1 MTRENSQHAVR
12 APVLTWSMKWKRIL
26 KRTALVVLV
35 LLFVWFQIAYWT
47 STNDCQRS
55 VPPGGERMKAIK
67 FCEYGPPDVLKLE
80 EIEKPMPKDN
90 ELLVGVRAAS
100 LNFIDAGLVRGP
112 SVLRLMS
119 GLRKPKFTG
128 FGRDFA
134 GVVEAT
140 GKNVT
145 EFKPGDEVFGVKWG
159 AIAEYV
165 RVRKDR
171 VALKPANITF
181 EQAGAV
187 GLAGLTALQGLRKG
201 KIRASQKVLING
213 ASGGVGTFALQI
225 AKAFD
230 TEVTAVCSTRNMEI
244 ARTLGADHVIDYT
257 KEDFT
262 KREERYDLLFDNVN
276 NHSFSERRRLLKPGG
291 ICVLAGIGSAGLH
304 KGQLGRIAGNFT
316 AAWRSRFVDQKFESY
331 VTKSNQADL
340 KFLSD
345 LMAEGKVTPFVEKTY
360 SLDQTADALRYF
372 EEGHARGKL
381 VIEIAA
387 VVTRAGELKA
397 DEYALATGLW
407 ATETVRNVGQT
418 REVNH

>member
-1 MTRENSQHAVR
+1 
-12 APVLTWSMKWKRIL
+12 
-26 KRTALVVLV
+26 
-35 LLFVWFQIAYWT
+35 
-47 STNDCQRS
+47 
-55 VPPGGERMKAIK
+55 MKAIK

-80 EIEKPMPKDN
+80 EVEKPVPKDN
-90 ELLVGVRAAS
+90 ELLVKVRAAS
-100 LNFIDAGLVRGP
+100 LNFIDACLVRGP
-112 SVLRLMS
+112 SVLRFIS

-140 GKNVT
+140 GKDVT
-145 EFKPGDEVFGVKWG
+145 EFKPGDEVFGLRWG
-159 AIAEYV
+159 ALAEYV
-165 RVRKDR
+165 CARKDR

-187 GLAGLTALQGLRKG
+187 GLAGLTALQGLQKG
-201 KIRASQKVLING
+201 KIHAGQKVLING
-213 ASGGVGTFALQI
+213 ASGGVGTFAVQL

-244 ARTLGADHVIDYT
+244 AQTLGADHVIDYT

-262 KREERYDLLFDNVN
+262 KREERYDLIFDNVN
-276 NHSFSERRRLLKPGG
+276 NHSFYERRRVLKPGG

-316 AAWRSRFVDQKFESY
+316 AAWRSRFADQKFESY
-331 VTKSNQADL
+331 VTASNQADL
-340 KFLSD
+340 KFLSE

-381 VIEIAA
+381 VIKIPA
-387 VVTRAGELKA
+387 VVISAGALTA
-397 DEYALATGLW
+397 DHYVLATGLW
-407 ATETVRNVGQT
+407 SAVRSVSRT

>member
-1 MTRENSQHAVR
+1 
-12 APVLTWSMKWKRIL
+12 MKWKRIL
-26 KRTALVVLV
+26 KRGVLVVLA
-35 LLFVWFQIAYWT
+35 LLFAWFQFAYWT

-55 VPPGGERMKAIK
+55 VRPGGERMKAIK

-80 EIEKPMPKDN
+80 EVEKPVPKDN
-90 ELLVGVRAAS
+90 ELLVRVRAAS

-112 SVLRLMS
+112 SVLRLLS

-134 GVVEAT
+134 GGVEAV
-140 GKNVT
+140 GKDVI

-159 AIAEYV
+159 ALAEYV
-165 RVRKDR
+165 CARKDR

-187 GLAGLTALQGLRKG
+187 GLAGLTALQGLRTG
-201 KIRASQKVLING
+201 KIHAGQKVLING
-213 ASGGVGTFALQI
+213 ASGGVGTFAVQI

-230 TEVTAVCSTRNMEI
+230 TEVTAVCSTGNVEM

-276 NHSFSERRRLLKPGG
+276 NHSFSERRRVLKPSG

-316 AAWRSRFVDQKFESY
+316 AEWRSRLVDQKFESY
-331 VTKSNQADL
+331 VTTSNQADL

-345 LMAEGKVTPFVEKTY
+345 LVAEGKVTPFVEKTY

-381 VIEIAA
+381 VIKIAA
-387 VVTRAGELKA
+387 VVASAGELA
-397 DEYALATGLW
+397 SDEYVPATGLW
-407 ATETVRNVGQT
+407 ATETVRSVGRT
-418 REVNH
+418 REMNH

>member
-1 MTRENSQHAVR
+1 MKIKRF
-12 APVLTWSMKWKRIL
+12 LKWSALAIL
-26 KRTALVVLV
+26 LI
-35 LLFVWFQIAYWT
+35 LFGWFQFAYWT
-47 STNDCQRS
+47 STNDCGRS
-55 VPPGGERMKAIK
+55 IPSGSERMEAIRY
-67 FCEYGPPDVLKLE
+67 CEYGSPDVLKVAE
-80 EIEKPMPKDN
+80 VEKPVPNEN
-90 ELLVGVRAAS
+90 ELLVRVRAAS

-112 SVLRLMS
+112 WVLRFLS
-119 GLRKPKFTG
+119 GLRKPKSTG
-128 FGRDFA
+128 FGLDFA
-134 GVVEAT
+134 GVVEAV

-145 EFKPGDEVFGVKWG
+145 EFKPGDEVFGGKLGSV
-159 AIAEYV
+159 AEYLC
-165 RVRKDR
+165 VRKER
-171 VALKPANITF
+171 VALKPANVTF

-187 GLAGLTALQGLRKG
+187 KHAGLTALQGLRAG
-201 KIRASQKVLING
+201 KIHAGQKVLING
-213 ASGGVGTFALQI
+213 ASGVVGTFAVQI

-230 TEVTAVCSTRNMEI
+230 TEVTAVCSTGNLEI

-262 KREERYDLLFDNVN
+262 KREERYDLIFDNVN
-276 NHSFSERRRLLKPGG
+276 NHSFSERRRLLKPSG

-331 VTKSNQADL
+331 VTASNQADL

-345 LMAEGKVTPFVEKTY
+345 LVAEGKVTPFVEKTY

-381 VIEIAA
+381 VTKIAA
-387 VVTRAGELKA
+387 VVASA
-397 DEYALATGLW
+397 DELTSDEYVPATGLW
-407 ATETVRNVGQT
+407 AREMVRSVGRT

>member
-1 MTRENSQHAVR
+1 
-12 APVLTWSMKWKRIL
+12 MKWKRIW
-26 KRTALVVLV
+26 KRGVLVVLV
-35 LLFVWFQIAYWT
+35 LFFVWFQFAYWT

-55 VPPGGERMKAIK
+55 VPVRGERMKAIK

-80 EIEKPMPKDN
+80 EIEKPLPKDN
-90 ELLVGVRAAS
+90 EVLVRVRAAS
-100 LNFIDAGLVRGP
+100 LNFIDAGLVHGP
-112 SVLRLMS
+112 LVLRGMS

-134 GVVEAT
+134 GVIEAT
-140 GKNVT
+140 GKDVT
-145 EFKPGDEVFGVKWG
+145 EFRPGDEVFGLRWG
-159 AIAEYV
+159 ALAEYV
-165 RVRKDR
+165 CARKDR
-171 VALKPANITF
+171 VALKPGNITF
-181 EQAGAV
+181 DQAGAV
-187 GLAGLTALQGLRKG
+187 GLAGVTALQGLQKG
-201 KIRASQKVLING
+201 KIHAGQKVLING
-213 ASGGVGTFALQI
+213 ASGGVGTFAVEI

-230 TEVTAVCSTRNMEI
+230 TEVTAVCSTRNIEM

-262 KREERYDLLFDNVN
+262 KREELYDLIFDNVN
-276 NHSFSERRRLLKPGG
+276 NHSFSERRRVLKPGG

-331 VTKSNQADL
+331 VTKPNQADL

-360 SLDQTADALRYF
+360 PLDQTADALRYF

-381 VIEIAA
+381 VIKIPA
-387 VVTRAGELKA
+387 VISARALTA
-397 DEYALATGLW
+397 PDSPFATGL
-407 ATETVRNVGQT
+407 AVRSVSLT